1 MFLSRLSK
9 RAAAVL
15 LVAAAG
21 LGPASAQPDRR
32 GETQTVTV
40 TLPQFI
46 VQAVSFKAI
55 DETGWDWTGSDEV
68 HAVFADFNP
77 INERATSEYDHVN
90 AGETIAFIADDQCIS
105 PLPDC
110 SHGSDRVR
118 FAVALWEADVDLGF
132 SGIFGL
138 DKPDQIGA
146 HDMYETGI
154 DSGDDLI
161 GRAQVAF
168 SRIQLLGTLPNVGD
182 VVERQL
188 TLTGGA
194 GDYRFNYRITRL
206 PDVRKTV
213 VIPRPPRQ
221 P

>member
-1 MFLSRLSK
+1 MVVQC
-9 RAAAVL
+9 AV
-15 LVAAAG
+15 
-21 LGPASAQPDRR
+21 AQ
-32 GETQTVTV
+32 
-40 TLPQFI
+40 
-46 VQAVSFKAI
+46 
-55 DETGWDWTGSDEV
+55 SDGDV
-68 HAVFADFNP
+68 V
-77 INERATSEYDHVN
+77 
-90 AGETIAFIADDQCIS
+90 
-105 PLPDC
+105 
-110 SHGSDRVR
+110 RVR
-118 FAVALWEADVDLGF
+118 SAELDHEPLLLSVV
-132 SGIFGL
+132 FGL

-194 GDYRFNYRITRL
+194 GDYRLNYRITRL